1 MAAKRDG
8 IRVKPGKTSI
18 TSFGILAAFCAIVM
32 TGGRHYF
39 EASRAKLGPPT
50 SPAPK
55 YCAAGQRFCALVSRY
70 VYGFF
75 FPGPGLW
82 RKKKRQGEDHYGW
95 SSQITWSPY
104 IAHMVD
110 HHRIIAAG
118 FVRA

>member
-32 TGGRHYF
+32 TRGRHYF
-39 EASRAKLGPPT
+39 KASRAKLGPPT

-55 YCAAGQRFCALVSRY
+55 YCAAGQRFRALVSRH

-75 FPGPGLW
+75 FPGTRPLEKEEKTGRGSL
-82 RKKKRQGEDHYGW
+82 
-95 SSQITWSPY
+95 
-104 IAHMVD
+104 
-110 HHRIIAAG
+110 
-118 FVRA
+118 